1 MVPSIEID
9 TLERETLTMLD
20 ATLGVI
26 AGRQGGAGPAA
37 RRTGK
42 ALQRIRAIAAR
53 PAVIALAGEFN
64 SGKSSLTNRLVE
76 IDALP
81 TDLFANT
88 TVPTRLHWAR
98 ELTLTAVAASGRRIP
113 LDVTELTLDEPM
125 TRIDVGAPGELLK
138 TYELVDMPGLA
149 DPDAERTGEELTAL
163 HPDALIWCTPTT
175 QAWKETERAVWTR
188 LPERLKQ
195 RTILALTFADLVDD
209 RQEIARVRA
218 RLQHEAGPFL
228 KIIPVSALPT
238 QRAGRI
244 ALRAAC
250 SDLANDLKLDR
261 LLKAAQLG
269 QRLVAEL

>member
-1 MVPSIEID
+1 MVASTEID
-9 TLERETLTMLD
+9 TIERETLAMLD

-26 AGRQGGAGPAA
+26 ADRQAEVAPEM
-37 RRTGK
+37 RRTQK

-76 IDALP
+76 LDALP

-98 ELTLTAVAASGRRIP
+98 ELTLTAVTASGQRIP
-113 LDVTELTLDEPM
+113 LDLTELRLEEPL
-125 TRIDVGAPGELLK
+125 TRIDVGAPGQLLK

-149 DPDAERTGEELTAL
+149 DPDAERTGNELTAL
-163 HPDALIWCTPTT
+163 RPNALIWCTPTT
-175 QAWKETERAVWTR
+175 QAWKETERAVWVR
-188 LPERLKQ
+188 LPKRLKQ
-195 RTILALTFADLVDD
+195 STILALTFADLVED

-228 KIIPVSALPT
+228 KIIAVSAIPT
-238 QRAGRI
+238 HRAGRI

-250 SDLANDLKLDR
+250 SDLAIELKLDR
-261 LLKAAQLG
+261 QLKAAKLG
-269 QRLVAEL
+269 ERLLAEL

>member
-1 MVPSIEID
+1 MVASTEID
-9 TLERETLTMLD
+9 TIERETLAMLD

-26 AGRQGGAGPAA
+26 ADRQAEVAPEM
-37 RRTGK
+37 RRTQK

-76 IDALP
+76 LDALP

-98 ELTLTAVAASGRRIP
+98 ELTLTAVTASGQRIP
-113 LDVTELTLDEPM
+113 LDLTELRLEEPL
-125 TRIDVGAPGELLK
+125 TRIDVGAPGQLLK

-149 DPDAERTGEELTAL
+149 DPDAERTGNELTAL
-163 HPDALIWCTPTT
+163 RPNALIWCTPTT
-175 QAWKETERAVWTR
+175 QAWKETERAVWVR
-188 LPERLKQ
+188 LPKRLKQ
-195 RTILALTFADLVDD
+195 STILALTFADLVED

-228 KIIPVSALPT
+228 KIIAVSALPT
-238 QRAGRI
+238 HRAGRI

-250 SDLANDLKLDR
+250 SHLANDLKLDR
-261 LLKAAQLG
+261 LLKATRLG
-269 QRLVAEL
+269 ERLVAEL